1 MIRAGFRLK
10 KGAVMKCESISSQHL
25 LFLLQFKLN
34 EQGVMVAYTAMFF
47 HEGGINVY
55 DIEFVMSLQIVA
67 DNDIVENLI
76 VALIVIS
83 VAVT

>member
-1 MIRAGFRLK
+1 
-10 KGAVMKCESISSQHL
+10 
-25 LFLLQFKLN
+25 
-34 EQGVMVAYTAMFF
+34 MVAYTAMFF
-47 HEGGINVY
+47 HEGGVNVY
-55 DIEFVMSLQIVA
+55 DIEFVMPLQIVA